1 MTIHIVAIQPDYF
14 QPVLKRER
22 RAVLLNEGDYI
33 KEDFLF
39 IREFI
44 FDDTGKNPPT
54 ATGACVAGVITD
66 VYKTWTGYVLL
77 SFDLLFVYSYVLI
90 NWGLTRGDL
99 LKLSIYPDFLE
110 ELFTAHPHSPVFYAI
125 AYRMI
130 EEADL

>member
-1 MTIHIVAIQPDYF
+1 MTIHTVAIQPDYF

-22 RAVLLNEGDYI
+22 RGVLLNDGDYK
-33 KEDFLF
+33 KEDYLF

-44 FDDTGKNPPT
+44 FDETGKNPPT

-66 VYKTWTGYVLL
+66 VYKTGTGDVLL